1 MITQETNEA
10 VRALTKK
17 GMGIRRI
24 SVTLKISRNTV
35 RRVLRGCDPS
45 ERGKDL
51 PEDLLSLIAPIF
63 SDCKGNAVRIREV
76 LMERHSISIP
86 YSTLTRLVR
95 SLELRENGKKRA
107 GSYDFA
113 PGEEMQHDTSPHRIL
128 LGEKPVSA
136 QCASLVPA
144 ASRRI
149 YIQYYPSF
157 TRFEARVF
165 LASAFEFMQGTCPR
179 CTIDNTSVIVAR
191 GSGPEALIAPEM
203 EGFGRI
209 YSVRFIP
216 HRVGDPNRKARVER
230 PFSYVEGNFL
240 AGRTFLDWQDLN
252 RQALDW
258 CEKTANSKPKRSL
271 GMLCPQEAWLMEKPH
286 LQDLPPYIPPVYQS
300 LPRVVDVSG
309 YITVENNR
317 YSAPERLIG
326 KTVEAHKLWDRMK
339 IFFANRLVAD
349 HPRLIGAT
357 DGRITDPG
365 HHAVSHHRKKDEPS
379 AEERELSKGSEI
391 LSLYAA
397 QIKKRSPGRGM
408 RPLKRLIELK
418 RAYPEDA
425 FLSACEEA
433 LRYGLFDLARLERM
447 ILARVA
453 GDFFNMEEEE

>member
-1 MITQETNEA
+1 M
-10 VRALTKK
+10 
-17 GMGIRRI
+17 
-24 SVTLKISRNTV
+24 

-286 LQDLPPYIPPVYQS
+286 LQDLPPYIPPVYQF